1 MKLFFNLHCLQMV
14 RSHSHEVLS
23 KLNSQREAG
32 MFCDITLKTG
42 NGHSFVAHK
51 AVLAAVSEYFQELFT
66 EMDSATDPQ
75 PQLHSPYVDSCP
87 KSTSLPRGKGSAPL
101 IIGYTGQNLIF
112 PQLSIR

>member
-1 MKLFFNLHCLQMV
+1 MKLFFNLRCLQMV

-66 EMDSATDPQ
+66 EMDT
-75 PQLHSPYVDSCP
+75 LHSPYVDSCP

-112 PQLSIR
+112 PQLSLR